1 MLCIWNTR
9 ITCFQCIVIKYACI
23 FMNKYVSFSKSWVLF
38 SGENFISWTYFFFG
52 QRLKWIQPWILTME
66 INNKMCM
73 PAWAHIYV
81 VVFFWCE
88 FSGSG
93 IDSNTFYMYYRT
105 YNIYNKNAS
114 VSRSLCVCVHT
125 VQTLRRTIC
134 MLLQIKTMPKYLLS
148 CEWNEFGVVVF
159 RPLLLPLKLGTY

>member
-38 SGENFISWTYFFFG
+38 SGENFISWTYSFFG

-114 VSRSLCVCVHT
+114 VSRSLCVCVC
-125 VQTLRRTIC
+125 TLYRHCDVLYVCCYKLKQCQSIC
-134 MLLQIKTMPKYLLS
+134 FRVSEMSLELLFFARF
-148 CEWNEFGVVVF
+148 CCH
-159 RPLLLPLKLGTY
+159 